1 MKIRQL
7 VEIDNVKG
15 ANRVLRNLID
25 RTKTENVG
33 LGLLYGRAG
42 LGKTRWA
49 SRTAQDN
56 GYVYMR
62 LESNITGKDFL
73 RGFLMKLVEKHM
85 PYYEPRGTQN
95 ELYNQIL
102 DILYREFDSVIIIDE
117 IDYGFSNEKILSTIR
132 DLADQSLVTFVL
144 VGMERSKE
152 KLARMNAHYFDRCNA
167 FYEFK
172 PLSMDD
178 AEKILTELCEV
189 MVDKE
194 IVKYIHSRSNGTMRI
209 LNKYIDAI
217 ERIGKRMKKEE
228 LKFDEIKEIITKV
241 EAL

>member
-73 RGFLMKLVEKHM
+73 RNLLYKLVEKTM
-85 PYYEPRGTQN
+85 PYYEVRGTMN
-95 ELYNQIL
+95 EIYNQIL
-102 DILYREFDSVIIIDE
+102 DILYREFDSVIFIDE
-117 IDYGFSNEKILSTIR
+117 VDYGFSNEKILATIR
-132 DLADQSLVTFVL
+132 DLADQSLATFVL

-172 PLSMDD
+172 SLSYEDTN
-178 AEKILTELCEV
+178 KILKELCEV
-189 MVDKE
+189 KLDAE
-194 IVKYIHSRSNGTMRI
+194 IIKYIHQRCNGTMRI
-209 LNKYIDAI
+209 LNKYIDAL
-217 ERIGKRMKKEE
+217 ERISKKLKKDE
-228 LKFDEIKEIITKV
+228 LGFAEIKDILIKV
-241 EAL
+241 EV

>member
-56 GYVYMR
+56 GYVYLR

-73 RGFLMKLVEKHM
+73 RNLLYKLVEKTM
-85 PYYEPRGTQN
+85 PYYVPQGTQN

-117 IDYGFSNEKILSTIR
+117 VDYGFSNEKILASIR
-132 DLADQSLVTFVL
+132 DLADQSLATFVL
-144 VGMERSKE
+144 VGMERAKE
-152 KLARMNAHYFDRCNA
+152 KLAKMNAYYFDRCNA
-167 FYEFK
+167 FFEFK
-172 PLSMDD
+172 ALSYDD
-178 AEKILTELCEV
+178 ADKILKELCDIK
-189 MVDKE
+189 VDAE
-194 IVKYIHSRSNGTMRI
+194 ITKYIHQRCNGTMRI
-209 LNKYIDAI
+209 LNKYIDAV
-217 ERIGKRMKKEE
+217 ERIGKKMKKNE
-228 LKFDEIKEIITKV
+228 LIFDEIKDILTKV
-241 EAL
+241 EA